1 MSRKSHQ
8 MSERIK
14 SMKRRWCH
22 MNNSNGGVTIAALLI
37 LAVLTIIGIS
47 SISTSNIEVQIAT
60 NDKVHKMAFYAAD
73 GGTEIGTELLE
84 LNIACASGFASDNL
98 PMTANIT
105 AVDKDFW
112 MQSEAPRD
120 GLDQVIPHP
129 SATERDVLIN
139 NAGGTNTN
147 LSIYGETAFGVG
159 GAIEMSAGYE
169 GKGKGAAGGGVSL
182 LYQIFSQHQGLQNA
196 ESLVSIEWRHNIGSE
211 GTCMY

>member
-47 SISTSNIEVQIAT
+47 SISTSNLEVQTAT

-73 GGTEIGTELLE
+73 GGTEVGTELLE
-84 LNIACASGFASDNL
+84 LNIACAGGFKNDDLA
-98 PMTANIT
+98 MTDDIT
-105 AVDKDFW
+105 AVDKVFW
-112 MQSEAPRD
+112 MQNAAP
-120 GLDQVIPHP
+120 GPFGSFP
-129 SATERDVLIN
+129 SDTERDVLIN
-139 NAGGTNTN
+139 NAAGTNTN
-147 LSIYGETAFGVG
+147 LSIFGATALGIG
-159 GAIEMSAGYE
+159 GAIEMAAGYE

-182 LYQIFSQHQGLQNA
+182 LYQIFSQHLGLA
-196 ESLVSIEWRHNIGSE
+196 DSESVVAIEWRHNIGSE
-211 GTCMY
+211 GTCMH